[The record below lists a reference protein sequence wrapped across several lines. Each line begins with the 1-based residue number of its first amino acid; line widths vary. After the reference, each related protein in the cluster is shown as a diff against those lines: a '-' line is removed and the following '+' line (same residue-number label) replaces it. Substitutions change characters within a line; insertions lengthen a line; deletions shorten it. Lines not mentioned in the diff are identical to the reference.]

1 MIILLV
7 ALVVGIVLGFIF
19 QKSQFCMTLML
30 TESVFFKSH
39 RRLAGLILAVLI
51 STILFNIAAFLGTVD
66 RLNLLSGVGV
76 DPAFFRAPLLIERDL
91 VGGLIFGLGMILAG
105 GCVAGV
111 LFRIGEGQLSSAIS
125 FLGLM
130 TGFAVAII
138 LETAGVLGPEI
149 SLYPPGTLLPQVLQ
163 VQPILLV
170 VLATGFLLAVLVALR
185 RGASWK
191 ALLIIVIVFSI
202 AASGMHY
209 YGGTEAVQPTAPPL
223 QLTEEQGEID
233 RFISTFHVAVSN
245 RSAPK
250 AVSFFTDDAI
260 MVLPDGTLLRNV
272 SMIRGYYEEEF
283 TRYHQYIVY
292 GKASR
297 IEVTDNTATAIYS
310 SSLRA
315 CTLGATQPPYLPYRE
330 TFTLV
335 RFGATWKIETL
346 IMTSRGAE

>member
-1 MIILLV
+1 
-7 ALVVGIVLGFIF
+7 
-19 QKSQFCMTLML
+19 ML

-39 RRLAGLILAVLI
+39 RRLAGLILVVLI
-51 STILFNIAAFLGTVD
+51 STIIFNIAAFFNTVD
-66 RLNLLSGVGV
+66 RLNVLSGIGV
-76 DPAFFRAPLLIERDL
+76 DPAFFRAPLVIERDL

-233 RFISTFHVAVSN
+233 RFINAFHVAVSN

-283 TRYHQYIVY
+283 TRYRQYIVY

-310 SSLRA
+310 SGLRA
-315 CTLGATQPPYLPYRE
+315 WTLGATQPPYLPYRE

-335 RFGATWKIETL
+335 RFGDTWKIETL
-346 IMTSRGAE
+346 IMTARGAE